1 MTCPRVR
8 SQLSSYLDGDL
19 GPVASGAL
27 GAHLD
32 ACPACARH
40 LESLRAALGMLAD
53 LPRLSPSEGIAPR
66 VFDRLEVETRGPGL
80 AMVFRSSRARRPLI
94 FPSLVTAGLLVVT
107 VLLGAVA
114 LDRTWRSLEEPLPPV
129 SGTWEGR
136 TPASGTEANPLFPSA
151 DVGLPRARP
160 GGRMSQDILAQ
171 MGEGT
176 IFLETVVARDGSVS
190 AVTLL
195 TGDRPLAQP
204 LLDALRQQKFEPV
217 RLRGRPVAVSVY
229 RLISRHDVFAYKT
242 LPSS

>member
-1 MTCPRVR
+1 MTCTRVR
-8 SQLSSYLDGDL
+8 AQLSSYLDGDL
-19 GPVASGAL
+19 SPAASGAL
-27 GAHLD
+27 SAHLET
-32 ACPACARH
+32 CPACARH

-53 LPRLSPSEGIAPR
+53 LPRISPSEGIAAR

-80 AMVFRSSRARRPLI
+80 AMVFRSFGARRPLI

-107 VLLGAVA
+107 VLLGSVA
-114 LDRTWRSLEEPLPPV
+114 LDRAWRSLDEPLPPV
-129 SGTWEGR
+129 AGAWGAT

-160 GGRMSQDILAQ
+160 GGPVAQDILAQ

-176 IFLETVVARDGSVS
+176 LFLETVVARDGSVS

-195 TGDRPLAQP
+195 TGDRLFAQP
-204 LLDALRQQKFEPV
+204 VVDALRRQKFEPV

-229 RLISRHDVFAYKT
+229 RLFSRMDVRSPMT
-242 LPSS
+242 